1 MPHFEN
7 YGVVKYAEWSKNT
20 QKKDDIVEKIDS
32 IIVKEKKKE
41 KVDISDI
48 SEFKQPYMSQKDL
61 DREKLANMIEKLNI
75 ENSEPYKNKANQI
88 NNNPHSGI
96 KLFKNVN

>member
-7 YGVVKYAEWSKNT
+7 YGVVKYAEWSRNT
-20 QKKDDIVEKIDS
+20 QKKDNIVEKIDP
-32 IIVKEKKKE
+32 IIVKEMKKE
-41 KVDISDI
+41 KVDIPEVPEI
-48 SEFKQPYMSQKDL
+48 KQQHMSQEDL

-75 ENSEPYKNKANQI
+75 ENSKPYKNKGHQI
-88 NNNPHSGI
+88 NNLSSSGI